1 VEAVDQIQLHEHAQA
16 RPTRVVLAQGK
27 VYELETENTKI
38 KAIILVSQLIF
49 VSSLKSWLKE
59 KKSATSFCFK
69 HPFWFLRRF
78 SNTKCVFQC

>member
-38 KAIILVSQLIF
+38 KAIILVTTNFHLI
-49 VSSLKSWLKE
+49 VE
-59 KKSATSFCFK
+59 KLVKREEK
-69 HPFWFLRRF
+69 RYLFLF
-78 SNTKCVFQC
+78 